1 MATDT
6 QRVRST
12 AASFVS
18 YDWERNVLGV
28 TWSGS
33 NRTYYYRGV
42 PSYVYLAVINAPSVG
57 RALNAMVRNVY
68 SFG

>member
-12 AASFVS
+12 AASMIS

-33 NRTYYYRGV
+33 SRTYYYQGV
-42 PSYVYLAVINAPSVG
+42 PPYVYLAVLRAPSIG
-57 RALNAMVRNVY
+57 RALNAMVRNNY
-68 SFG
+68 PFS